1 MALCGA
7 NVVDAKILTLAD
19 GMALDTFFIQDTNG
33 EAFNDKSK
41 LDKLRKTLEQVISGR
56 LRPSQEIE
64 RRQIKD
70 NKHRTA
76 VFKVEPNVIIDNK
89 ASRTHTVI
97 EITARDRQGLLYDVT
112 RTLRDLSLQIASAR
126 ISTFGE
132 RAVDVFYVKD
142 VFGLKIDSRTKFLQV
157 KETLTQTLENG

>member
-1 MALCGA
+1 MAW
-7 NVVDAKILTLAD
+7 
-19 GMALDTFFIQDTNG
+19 ALDTFFIQDTNG
-33 EAFNDKSK
+33 EAFNDKAK
-41 LDKLRKTLEQVISGR
+41 LEKLRETLEQVISGR

-97 EITARDRQGLLYDVT
+97 EITAP
-112 RTLRDLSLQIASAR
+112 
-126 ISTFGE
+126 
-132 RAVDVFYVKD
+132 
-142 VFGLKIDSRTKFLQV
+142 
-157 KETLTQTLENG
+157 

>member
-19 GMALDTFFIQDTNG
+19 GMALDTFFVQDTNG
-33 EAFNDKSK
+33 EAFNDTAK
-41 LDKLRKTLEQVISGR
+41 LEKLRETLEQVISGR
-56 LRPSQEIE
+56 LRPSHEIE
-64 RRQIKD
+64 RRQTKD

-97 EITARDRQGLLYDVT
+97 EITARDRLGLLYDIT
-112 RTLRDLSLQIASAR
+112 RALRDLSLQIASAR

-142 VFGLKIDSRTKFLQV
+142 VFGLKIDSRTKFVQV
-157 KETLTQTLENG
+157 KETLTQAIQNN

>member
-1 MALCGA
+1 
-7 NVVDAKILTLAD
+7 VVDAKILTLAD
-19 GMALDTFFIQDTNG
+19 GMALDTFFVQDTNG
-33 EAFNDKSK
+33 EAFNDSTK
-41 LDKLRKTLEQVISGR
+41 LDRLRDTLEKVISGQI
-56 LRPSQEIE
+56 RPSQEIE
-64 RRQIKD
+64 RRQTKD

-97 EITARDRQGLLYDVT
+97 EITARDRLGLLYDIT
-112 RTLRDLSLQIASAR
+112 RALRDLSMQIASAR

-142 VFGLKIDSRTKFLQV
+142 VFGLKIDSRTKFVQV
-157 KETLTQTLENG
+157 KETLTQAIRND